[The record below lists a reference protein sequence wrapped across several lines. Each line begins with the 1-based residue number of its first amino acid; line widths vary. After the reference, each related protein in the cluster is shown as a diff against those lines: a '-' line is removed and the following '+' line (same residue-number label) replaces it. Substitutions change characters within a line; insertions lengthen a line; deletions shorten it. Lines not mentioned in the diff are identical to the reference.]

1 MPPSALPMISSK
13 RAQTSGAIG
22 GSVVVVVVDDVDE
35 DDEDDEDVVEGGGV
49 DGGAEPEMTPAGTA
63 SAAPTASRARPWAAP
78 GRMNRRRVVTSEIMA
93 RPQGLR
99 RSCPFPGD
107 GAGRAYTPQA

>member
-1 MPPSALPMISSK
+1 MISSK

-35 DDEDDEDVVEGGGV
+35 DEDEDDEDEDDGDVVEGGGV

-63 SAAPTASRARPWAAP
+63 SAAPAASRARP
-78 GRMNRRRVVTSEIMA
+78 
-93 RPQGLR
+93 
-99 RSCPFPGD
+99 
-107 GAGRAYTPQA
+107 

>member
-1 MPPSALPMISSK
+1 MISSK

-22 GSVVVVVVDDVDE
+22 GSVVVVVVDDVDDVDE
-35 DDEDDEDVVEGGGV
+35 VDEDDEGGGGA
-49 DGGAEPEMTPAGTA
+49 GGAEPEMTPAGMASTA
-63 SAAPTASRARPWAAP
+63 PAASTARPWAAP

-93 RPQGLR
+93 RPQELR
-99 RSCPFPGD
+99 RSCLFPGD